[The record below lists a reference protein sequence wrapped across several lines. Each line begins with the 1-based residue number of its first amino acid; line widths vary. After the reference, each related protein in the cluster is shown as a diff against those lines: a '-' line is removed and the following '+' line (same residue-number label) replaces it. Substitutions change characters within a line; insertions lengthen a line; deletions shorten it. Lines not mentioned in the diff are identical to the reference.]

1 MWGRAGDS
9 NLREEKE
16 HGSRWFVFTRPL
28 KACSSACWLSFFA
41 TFSGTDPQ
49 IRKRRA
55 GDLQAQVSKKKLF
68 PKLALQR
75 RPEHPGRER
84 CKLPPGPGGGAGACA
99 PWRRA
104 QAAGTAAPR
113 ARRAHCALGWS
124 GPTGG
129 RGSGQSVYLPTRSP
143 LWASSAGFELRLLRL
158 SRCNEAR
165 GWAFFFFPPFPFAR
179 VCMCVCA
186 KYLSGERW
194 ALAAGGKPSGRQRG
208 RQAGCSRLQEKLPPF
223 SCSGLYKGEGRV
235 QEVGGDS
242 LSSPGPESAPG
253 GGRNQGRSSGKDCC
267 LRGL

>member
-165 GWAFFFFPPFPFAR
+165 GWAFFFFLLSLLR
-179 VCMCVCA
+179 VCVCVCA
-186 KYLSGERW
+186 QNISLEKDGRWRPEGSPQGGSG
-194 ALAAGGKPSGRQRG
+194 GG
-208 RQAGCSRLQEKLPPF
+208 RQAAPGCRR
-223 SCSGLYKGEGRV
+223 SCHPSVVPAFIKEKGECKRWVETAFPLLARSQRREGAGTK
-235 QEVGGDS
+235 GG
-242 LSSPGPESAPG
+242 PQA
-253 GGRNQGRSSGKDCC
+253 KTAA
-267 LRGL
+267 

>member
-208 RQAGCSRLQEKLPPF
+208 RQRQ
-223 SCSGLYKGEGRV
+223 RV
-235 QEVGGDS
+235 E
-242 LSSPGPESAPG
+242 
-253 GGRNQGRSSGKDCC
+253 
-267 LRGL
+267 

>member
-165 GWAFFFFPPFPFAR
+165 GWAFFFFSSFPFCACVY
-179 VCMCVCA
+179 VCVRKISLWRKMGA
-186 KYLSGERW
+186 GGRRE
-194 ALAAGGKPSGRQRG
+194 ALREAAGEAGRLLPAAGEVEIG
-208 RQAGCSRLQEKLPPF
+208 RAH
-223 SCSGLYKGEGRV
+223 V
-235 QEVGGDS
+235 
-242 LSSPGPESAPG
+242 
-253 GGRNQGRSSGKDCC
+253 
-267 LRGL
+267 